1 MTIVQH
7 AHARVP
13 LALMVAPLVLAMGA
27 LAQRPPARR
36 PPAQRPAIPGYT
48 TYTNTARRYALTYP
62 AAWISHPTHTRDRD
76 VWLDA
81 PGVGETAEV
90 QATGQ
95 VLQLTDAQVRQIL
108 DQLLA
113 QGLGGTPVP
122 GSIRH
127 AIVSLSGLRFRALDV
142 RLSDPHGRMAALT
155 LLGASY
161 RHITYLFLG
170 GYRLGAPLTPTWRAQ
185 VRAILRSITIARGG
199 ISSAPTERGQGR
211 RPWAADGHRRAH
223 DMTPRACRRATRT
236 AGGAS

>member
-13 LALMVAPLVLAMGA
+13 LALIVAPLVLAMGA
-27 LAQRPPARR
+27 PAQRPPAQR
-36 PPAQRPAIPGYT
+36 PPARPAIPGYT

-185 VRAILRSITIARGG
+185 VRAILRSITIARGSV
-199 ISSAPTERGQGR
+199 SSAPTERGQGR
-211 RPWAADGHRRAH
+211 RPWAADGHRMAH

>member
-1 MTIVQH
+1 VTIVQH

-13 LALMVAPLVLAMGA
+13 LALIVAPLVLAMGA
-27 LAQRPPARR
+27 PAQRPPAQR
-36 PPAQRPAIPGYT
+36 PPARPAIPGYT

-185 VRAILRSITIARGG
+185 VRAILRSITIARGSV
-199 ISSAPTERGQGR
+199 SSAPMERGQGR
-211 RPWAADGHRRAH
+211 HPWAADEHRRAH
-223 DMTPRACRRATRT
+223 DITPRACRRATRT

>member
-1 MTIVQH
+1 VTIVQH

-13 LALMVAPLVLAMGA
+13 LALIVAPLVLAMGA
-27 LAQRPPARR
+27 PAQRPPAQR
-36 PPAQRPAIPGYT
+36 PPARPAIPGYT

-142 RLSDPHGRMAALT
+142 QLSDPHGRMAALT

-185 VRAILRSITIARGG
+185 VRAILRSITIARGSV
-199 ISSAPTERGQGR
+199 SSAPMERGQGR
-211 RPWAADGHRRAH
+211 RPWAADEHRRAH
-223 DMTPRACRRATRT
+223 DITPRACRRATRT

>member
-1 MTIVQH
+1 VTIVQH

-13 LALMVAPLVLAMGA
+13 LALIVAPLVLAMGA
-27 LAQRPPARR
+27 PAQRPPAQR
-36 PPAQRPAIPGYT
+36 PPARPAIPGYT

-223 DMTPRACRRATRT
+223 DITPRACRRATRT

>member
-13 LALMVAPLVLAMGA
+13 LALIVAPLVLAMGA
-27 LAQRPPARR
+27 PAQRPPAQR
-36 PPAQRPAIPGYT
+36 PPARPAIPGYT

-142 RLSDPHGRMAALT
+142 QLSDPHGRMAALT

-185 VRAILRSITIARGG
+185 VRAILRSITIARGSV
-199 ISSAPTERGQGR
+199 SSAPMERGQGR
-211 RPWAADGHRRAH
+211 HPWAADEHRRAH
-223 DMTPRACRRATRT
+223 DITPRACRRATRT

>member
-1 MTIVQH
+1 VTIVQH

-13 LALMVAPLVLAMGA
+13 LALIVAPLVLAMGA
-27 LAQRPPARR
+27 PAQRPPAQR
-36 PPAQRPAIPGYT
+36 PPARPAIPGYT

-142 RLSDPHGRMAALT
+142 QLSDPHGRMAALT

-185 VRAILRSITIARGG
+185 VRAILRSITIARGSV
-199 ISSAPTERGQGR
+199 SSAPMERGQGR
-211 RPWAADGHRRAH
+211 HPWAADEHRRAH
-223 DMTPRACRRATRT
+223 DITPRACRRATRT

>member
-1 MTIVQH
+1 VTIVQH

-13 LALMVAPLVLAMGA
+13 LALIVAPLVLAMGA
-27 LAQRPPARR
+27 PAQRPPAQR
-36 PPAQRPAIPGYT
+36 PPARPAIPGYT

>member
-1 MTIVQH
+1 VTIVQH

-13 LALMVAPLVLAMGA
+13 LALIVAPLVLAMGA
-27 LAQRPPARR
+27 PAQRPPAQR
-36 PPAQRPAIPGYT
+36 PPARPAIPGYT

-185 VRAILRSITIARGG
+185 VRAILRSITIARGSV
-199 ISSAPTERGQGR
+199 SSAPMERGQGR
-211 RPWAADGHRRAH
+211 RPWAADEHRRAH
-223 DMTPRACRRATRT
+223 DITPRACRRATRT

>member
-1 MTIVQH
+1 VTIVQH

-13 LALMVAPLVLAMGA
+13 LALIVAPLVLAMGA
-27 LAQRPPARR
+27 PAQRPPAQR
-36 PPAQRPAIPGYT
+36 PPARPAIPGYT

-142 RLSDPHGRMAALT
+142 QLSDPHGRMAALT

-223 DMTPRACRRATRT
+223 DITPRACRRATRT